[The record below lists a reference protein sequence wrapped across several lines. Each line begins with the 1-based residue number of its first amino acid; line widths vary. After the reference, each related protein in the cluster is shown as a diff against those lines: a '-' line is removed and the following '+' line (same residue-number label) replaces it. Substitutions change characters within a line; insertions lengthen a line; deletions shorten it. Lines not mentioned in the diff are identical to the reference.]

1 VDLLSSNISRR
12 KTDMPSIVALIPA
25 RSGSKGVPHKNIK
38 PLGDRPLIEW
48 SIAACLTAA
57 SINRIIVTTDSEEYA
72 QMSRELGAEVPFL
85 RPAEIAGDRA
95 TDYDFIKHAL
105 DWYSQNES
113 EPEYI
118 VHIRPTTP
126 FRDPSLIDQAVAAFI
141 NHPQATALRSVHPM
155 SESAYKTF
163 EIAPGGQLKRLAS
176 ESSELD
182 AANNARQQFPMTYIA
197 NGYVD
202 VLSTAFVRKM
212 QLIHGNHVLP
222 FITPMVNEVDTED
235 DFSILQMELQNHPEF
250 ATRLFK

>member
-1 VDLLSSNISRR
+1 
-12 KTDMPSIVALIPA
+12 MPSIVALIPA
-25 RSGSKGVPHKNIK
+25 RSGSKGVPHKNIRL
-38 PLGDRPLIEW
+38 LGNHPLIEW
-48 SIAACLTAA
+48 SIAACKAA
-57 SINRIIVTTDSEEYA
+57 SSINSVVVSTDSEEYA
-72 QMSRELGAEVPFL
+72 QMSLEMGAKVPFL
-85 RPAEIAGDRA
+85 RPAEIAGDLS

-105 DWYSQNES
+105 DWFSQNGG

-126 FRDPSLIDQAVAAFI
+126 FRDPILLDHAVAAFI

-163 EIAPGGQLKRLAS
+163 EIAPGGQLKRVAS
-176 ESSELD
+176 ESTELD

-202 VLSTAFVRKM
+202 VLSTAFIRKM

-222 FITPMVNEVDTED
+222 FVTPPANEVDTID
-235 DFSILQMELQNHPEF
+235 DFSMLEFELLNHPEF